1 LAVYTANIAMAENA
15 KPKPGDRVI
24 LTAIPPGLL
33 DDLPSEDQQAI
44 TEIVG
49 KPIALNG
56 YDEDGRA
63 ELEFRDRSG
72 NFHSV
77 YVRPDFIRKA
87 L

>member
-1 LAVYTANIAMAENA
+1 
-15 KPKPGDRVI
+15 
-24 LTAIPPGLL
+24 L
-33 DDLPSEDQQAI
+33 DDLPAERQQAI

-49 KPIALNG
+49 KPIALNR

-72 NFHSV
+72 NFHFV

>member
-1 LAVYTANIAMAENA
+1 MYTANLAMVENQ

-33 DDLPSEDQQAI
+33 NDLPSEDQQAI
-44 TEIVG
+44 TEILG
-49 KPIALNG
+49 KPIALNA

-63 ELEFRDRSG
+63 ELEFTDRSG
-72 NFHSV
+72 NFHFV
-77 YVRPDFIRKA
+77 YVRPDFIKKA